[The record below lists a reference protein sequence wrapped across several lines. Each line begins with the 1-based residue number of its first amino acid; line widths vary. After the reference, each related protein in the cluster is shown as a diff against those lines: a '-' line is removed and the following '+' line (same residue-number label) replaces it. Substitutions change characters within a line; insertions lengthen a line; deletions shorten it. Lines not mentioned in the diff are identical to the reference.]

1 MERSPL
7 VALVDMHVHPAMP
20 WVGSA
25 WRTRFQ
31 NFRSPALGDGGPRAQ
46 GRIYGAVFYV
56 TYTLRSSAAR
66 SALFL
71 SLKGFR
77 ARTER
82 IILGREDLPGPGV
95 PDAWEESCFLAVES
109 MRCLRDP
116 GDVRRL
122 WDLGVRSLQ
131 PIHFLDTPWG
141 GSSREGL
148 LPSSRTGVT
157 GLGREMLAEMAALGL
172 ILDLAHMSVTNAEQC
187 LAAYPGPVMCSHTG
201 ISSIRSTARNIT
213 PDLAREVF
221 RRRGLV
227 GVTCWRHLLGKDP
240 KGKGKAAAWTRSYC
254 ETVTALADLHPVA
267 RVAIGSDRG
276 APIHAPAWF
285 YAPGNLAEMAAILSG
300 MGWPPGRMRGFL
312 SGNALDFLG
321 SALPAAGRG
330 QTRLRDP
337 F

>member
-1 MERSPL
+1 
-7 VALVDMHVHPAMP
+7 MHVHPALP
-20 WVGSA
+20 WIGAA

-31 NFRSPALGDGGPRAQ
+31 DFQSSALGDGGPPAP
-46 GRIYGAVFYV
+46 GRIYGAAFYV
-56 TYTLRSSAAR
+56 TYALRPAAAR
-66 SALFL
+66 RALFL
-71 SLKGFR
+71 SLEGFR
-77 ARTER
+77 ARTKR
-82 IILGREDLPGPGV
+82 IILGRGDLPGPDL
-95 PDAWEESCFLAVES
+95 PNAWEESCFLAVES

-122 WDLGVRSLQ
+122 WDQGVRSLQ

-148 LPSSRTGVT
+148 LPSSRTGLT
-157 GLGREMLAEMAALGL
+157 GMGREMLAEMAALGL
-172 ILDLAHMSVTNAEQC
+172 ILDLAHMSLPNAEQC

-213 PDLAREVF
+213 PDLAREIF

-227 GVTCWRHLLGKDP
+227 GVTCWRQLLGK
-240 KGKGKAAAWTRSYC
+240 GTAAGWTRSYC
-254 ETVTALADLHPVA
+254 ETATALADLHADA

-276 APIHAPAWF
+276 APINAPSWF
-285 YAPGNLAEMAAILSG
+285 YGPGNLAEMAAILIG
-300 MGWPPGRMRGFL
+300 MGWTPGRLHGFF
-312 SGNALDFLG
+312 SGNAVDFLS

-330 QTRLRDP
+330 PTRLRDA